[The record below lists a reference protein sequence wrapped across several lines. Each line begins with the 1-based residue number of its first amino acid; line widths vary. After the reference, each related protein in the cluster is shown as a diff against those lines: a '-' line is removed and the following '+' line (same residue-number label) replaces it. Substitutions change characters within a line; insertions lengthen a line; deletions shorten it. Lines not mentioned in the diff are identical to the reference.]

1 MPDNHNDKNKINQDD
16 KTKPGQQRSP
26 QKQNEGQTR
35 DPSKSGQPNKD
46 LEDQITQKD
55 PRRP

>member
-1 MPDNHNDKNKINQDD
+1 MPENPNDKNKATQDD
-16 KTKPGQQRSP
+16 KNKPGQQRSP

-46 LEDQITQKD
+46 LDDQITQKD